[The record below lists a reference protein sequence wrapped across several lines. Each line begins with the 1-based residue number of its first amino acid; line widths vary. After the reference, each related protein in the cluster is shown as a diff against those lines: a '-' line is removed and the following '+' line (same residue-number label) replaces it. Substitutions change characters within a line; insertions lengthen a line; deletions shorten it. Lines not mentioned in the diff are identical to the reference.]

1 MNGEFISNFYLLLS
15 ALTLLD
21 GEGLLLLGEMEEVER
36 KRRERERGE
45 KRERG
50 GRKKKRKTRASLS
63 LGLLRL

>member
-36 KRRERERGE
+36 KRG
-45 KRERG
+45 
-50 GRKKKRKTRASLS
+50 KKTKLDGAR
-63 LGLLRL
+63 